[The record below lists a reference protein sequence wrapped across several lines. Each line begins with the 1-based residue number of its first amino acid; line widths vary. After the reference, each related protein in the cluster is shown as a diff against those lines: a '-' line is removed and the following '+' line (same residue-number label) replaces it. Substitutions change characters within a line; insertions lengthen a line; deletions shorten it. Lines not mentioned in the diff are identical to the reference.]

1 LHFEGMGTLLRTKL
15 TPKIARKM
23 LLEAHRWTGEEALKD
38 GLVDAIVPPNK
49 MLEVALDLAKKWA
62 PKAKA
67 GVYGVLRAELYGEA
81 NKAFQA
87 ISYVHSKM
95 TDRKPLVKL
104 QM

>member
-1 LHFEGMGTLLRTKL
+1 MGTLLRTKL

-23 LLEAHRWTGEEALKD
+23 LLEAHRWTGEEAFKD
-38 GLVDAIVPPNK
+38 GLVDAIAPPDK

-62 PKAKA
+62 PKAEA

-81 NKAFQA
+81 NRAFQA

-95 TDRKPLVKL
+95 TDRKPLMKL
-104 QM
+104 